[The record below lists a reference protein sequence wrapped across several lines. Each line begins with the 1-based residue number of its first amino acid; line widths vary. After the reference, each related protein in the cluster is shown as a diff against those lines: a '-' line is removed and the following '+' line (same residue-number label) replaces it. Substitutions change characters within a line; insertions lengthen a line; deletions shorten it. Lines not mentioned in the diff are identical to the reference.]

1 MSLCKPVSVATAL
14 TCCLFGGAVGL
25 YGQQAR
31 PETPLEDAFQMN
43 LMVQDTNGDQIA
55 DAVCG
60 HVIVPKTPSAA
71 ENASAA
77 NLAARL
83 GYETSALTLPIVVP
97 TGATTKGC
105 SVEKASLWVGREA
118 LSAALPAAVTAEIT
132 GFGIG
137 EGGVFNVPGG
147 LLIAGSDPSG
157 LLAAA
162 DAYSARAPYQW
173 SVQGDKLQGIA
184 RIIKRAAGEPEGCGH
199 GRTDCDYLPERSGG
213 NSQSCAAGFWHW
225 RYGVDQKGFGFG

>member
-1 MSLCKPVSVATAL
+1 MKSGAGCLHPSLWSSSTDLKGNLCFHLFAFQNFQSARAKEASMSLCKPGSVATAL

-25 YGQQAR
+25 YGQQAKT
-31 PETPLEDAFQMN
+31 ETPLENAFQMN

-97 TGATTKGC
+97 TGAATKGC

-162 DAYSARAPYQW
+162 DVYSARAPYQW
-173 SVQGDKLQGIA
+173 SVQGEK
-184 RIIKRAAGEPEGCGH
+184 
-199 GRTDCDYLPERSGG
+199 
-213 NSQSCAAGFWHW
+213 
-225 RYGVDQKGFGFG
+225 